1 MLLSTL
7 VWGLSVAEDSWA
19 QEATQVVEALNLLTV
34 LAAPRLYERW
44 CTQAPAEELRTVL
57 QSRIAALANY
67 CAKAWG
73 SPDAE
78 RFRSAAPKVR
88 ALAEALA
95 AAPTGHLMEP
105 GWNIQA
111 RECLD
116 ALGVQAP
123 PGGWESF
130 EGLPPGSD

>member
-1 MLLSTL
+1 M
-7 VWGLSVAEDSWA
+7 AEDSWE
-19 QEATQVVEALNLLTV
+19 QEATLVVEALNLLTV

-57 QSRIAALANY
+57 QSRMAALSVF

-88 ALAEALA
+88 TLADSLA
-95 AAPTGHLMEP
+95 AAPPGNLMDP
-105 GWNIQA
+105 KWNAQA

-116 ALGVQAP
+116 ALGVPVP
-123 PGGWESF
+123 PGGWEAF
-130 EGLPPGSD
+130 EGLRAG

>member
-1 MLLSTL
+1 M
-7 VWGLSVAEDSWA
+7 AEDSWD

-44 CTQAPAEELRTVL
+44 CTQAPKEELRAVL
-57 QSRIAALANY
+57 QSRMAALSTH

-73 SPDAE
+73 SPDAD
-78 RFRSAAPKVR
+78 RFR
-88 ALAEALA
+88 A
-95 AAPTGHLMEP
+95 AAPRVRTLAESLADDPSGNLMNP
-105 GWNIQA
+105 GWNAQS

-123 PGGWESF
+123 PGGWEAF
-130 EGLPPGSD
+130 EGFPTPSE